1 LPDFEAISECANRY
15 IFSVGSRLT
24 EVSLLPFPLVDRSPH
39 QIEQKIRRKVE
50 AIKDVKGI
58 RHVTVRLSAKR
69 LDVDVHVF
77 LDSNLGTEDAHRI
90 AFEIE
95 KEVRTQYPT
104 ARVSVDT
111 EPVKSERESIWRAVK
126 DAAEGAPGSR
136 GAHNV
141 HIQTVDG
148 KLYVDLHLEVSA
160 NMTVKQ
166 AHDVADEVEKRIKAV
181 NSDVAGVTVHIESA
195 SDLISKELTGAEIE
209 LEAYIEDVAKRFPEI
224 KCVSDVRIRK
234 FGNIIHVVLKCRFDS
249 KLTIKEAHEISSKLE
264 SAIKKAYPN
273 IARIDI
279 HEEPD

>member
-1 LPDFEAISECANRY
+1 LP
-15 IFSVGSRLT
+15 L
-24 EVSLLPFPLVDRSPH
+24 PLVERSREE
-39 QIEQKIRRKVE
+39 IAETIRRKVE

-58 RHVTVRLSAKR
+58 RHVTVRLSGKR

-77 LDSNLGTEDAHRI
+77 LDSNLHTEDIHRI
-90 AFEIE
+90 AFDI
-95 KEVRTQYPT
+95 KKQVRTKYPN

-111 EPVKSERESIWRAVK
+111 EPVKSERESIWSAVK

-136 GAHNV
+136 GAHNI

-166 AHDVADEVEKRIKAV
+166 AHDVADEVEKRIKAI
-181 NSDVAGVTVHIESA
+181 NPNISGVTVHIESA
-195 SDLISKELTGAEIE
+195 SDLISKELTGVETE
-209 LEAYIEDVAKRFPEI
+209 VEAYIADVAKRYPEI
-224 KCVSDVRIRK
+224 KRVSEIRIRR
-234 FGNIIHVVLKCRFDS
+234 FGGILHVVLKCRFDS

-264 SAIKKAYPN
+264 SDIRKAYPS

-279 HEEPD
+279 HEEPTESGSAKSAT

>member
-1 LPDFEAISECANRY
+1 VLP
-15 IFSVGSRLT
+15 L
-24 EVSLLPFPLVDRSPH
+24 PLVDRSPQ

-77 LDSNLGTEDAHRI
+77 LDINLGTEDAHRI
-90 AFEIE
+90 ALEIE
-95 KEVRTQYPT
+95 REVRAQYPN

-111 EPVKSERESIWRAVK
+111 EPVKSERESIWSAVK
-126 DAAEGAPGSR
+126 EAADGVPGSR

-141 HIQTVDG
+141 HVQTVDG

-166 AHDVADEVEKRIKAV
+166 AHDVADRVEKRIKAI
-181 NSDVAGVTVHIESA
+181 NSDVAGVTVHLESA
-195 SDLISKELTGAEIE
+195 SDLISRELTGLETE
-209 LEAYIEDVAKRFPEI
+209 LEAYIEDAAKRFPEI
-224 KCVSDVRIRK
+224 KCVNEIKIRK
-234 FGNIIHVVLKCRFDS
+234 FGDVIHVVLNCRFDS
-249 KLTIKEAHEISSKLE
+249 KLTIKEAHEISSRLE
-264 SAIKKAYPN
+264 SDIKKAYPK

-279 HEEPD
+279 HEEPDRI

>member
-1 LPDFEAISECANRY
+1 MRFDGKSNEYRY
-15 IFSVGSRLT
+15 IFSVGSKLT
-24 EVSLLPFPLVDRSPH
+24 KVSTLPLPLVDRSPE
-39 QIEQKIRRKVE
+39 QIAQKIRRKVE

-58 RHVTVRLSAKR
+58 RHVTVRFSGKR

-77 LDSNLGTEDAHRI
+77 LDGNLRSEDTHRI
-90 AFEIE
+90 AFNIE
-95 KEVRTQYPT
+95 KQVRIQYPN

-126 DAAEGAPGSR
+126 DAAEGASGSR

-181 NSDVAGVTVHIESA
+181 NSHVSGVTVHIESA
-195 SDLISKELTGAEIE
+195 SDRISKELAGIETE
-209 LEAYIEDVAKRFPEI
+209 LESYIEDAAKRFPEI
-224 KCVSDVRIRK
+224 KSVSEIRIRK
-234 FGNIIHVVLKCRFDS
+234 FGDIIHVVLKCRFDS
-249 KLTIKEAHEISSKLE
+249 KLTIKEAHEISSRLE
-264 SAIKKAYPN
+264 GNIKKAYPN

-279 HEEPD
+279 HEEPDQI

>member
-1 LPDFEAISECANRY
+1 M
-15 IFSVGSRLT
+15 
-24 EVSLLPFPLVDRSPH
+24 LPFPLVDRSPQ
-39 QIEQKIRRKVE
+39 QIEQKIRKKVE
-50 AIKDVKGI
+50 AVKDVKGI

-77 LDSNLGTEDAHRI
+77 LDGNLRTEDAHRI
-90 AFEIE
+90 AFDIE
-95 KEVRTQYPT
+95 REVRTQYPN

-111 EPVKSERESIWRAVK
+111 EPVKSERESIWRAVR

-166 AHDVADEVEKRIKAV
+166 AHDVADEVEKRIAAV

-195 SDLISKELTGAEIE
+195 SDLISKELTGAETE

-234 FGNIIHVVLKCRFDS
+234 FGDIIHVVLKCRFDS

-279 HEEPD
+279 HEEPE